1 MESLQFLSVMLSV
14 LSVVA
19 AALMMLAMTLD
30 GHNPG
35 WRPGDSV
42 NEFTAG
48 AVAVLQGK
56 NPVRET

>member
-30 GHNPG
+30 GRNPG
-35 WRPGDSV
+35 GRPGDSV
-42 NEFTAG
+42 NELTADEPSPLSR
-48 AVAVLQGK
+48 ARIQ
-56 NPVRET
+56 